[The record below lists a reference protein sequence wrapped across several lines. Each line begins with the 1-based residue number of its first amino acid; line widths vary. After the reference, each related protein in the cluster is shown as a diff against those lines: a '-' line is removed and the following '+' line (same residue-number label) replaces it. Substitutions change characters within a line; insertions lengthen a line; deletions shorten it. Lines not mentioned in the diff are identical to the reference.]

1 MQAFSSLSL
10 AQQCS
15 TDHLQLS
22 IFSFASNAPE
32 ASPPGPQNNSPIK
45 WDPSKARKQEYNKL
59 DSLLKL
65 IDEYGFES

>member
-1 MQAFSSLSL
+1 MKK
-10 AQQCS
+10 
-15 TDHLQLS
+15 
-22 IFSFASNAPE
+22 
-32 ASPPGPQNNSPIK
+32 IK